1 MNMRPDTVFITGAS
15 SGIGLE
21 LAHVFAREG
30 YNVVGVAQND
40 LQLRDAMRGVEH
52 EYGVKTWSLVQDLT
66 AKNAVEKIDAFLHKE
81 KIHVDVA
88 VNNAGFG
95 VFGEFIETN
104 WEDEKELLE
113 LNIVSLTELTKYF
126 AQIMA
131 KRGEGKILN
140 VASIASFF
148 PGVFMDTYYASKAYV
163 LSFSLALAEELRPRG
178 VQVSVLCPGP
188 TRSNFETRA
197 HASRSRL
204 FGRAADARKVA
215 EIAVKGLRSGK
226 PVIIPGVRNKFNV
239 FISRFIPRKWL
250 APLVRRAN

>member
-1 MNMRPDTVFITGAS
+1 MRPETVFITGAS

-21 LAHVFAREG
+21 LAHVFARDG
-30 YNVVGVAQND
+30 YNVVGLAQNES
-40 LQLRDAMRGVEH
+40 QLRDAMLGLEH
-52 EYGVKTWSLVQDLT
+52 EYGVKTWSIVQDLT
-66 AKNAVEKIDAFLHKE
+66 ARNAVEKIDTFLHKE

-88 VNNAGFG
+88 INNAGFG
-95 VFGEFIETN
+95 VFGEFIETQ
-104 WEDEKELLE
+104 WEDERELLE
-113 LNIVSLTELTKYF
+113 LNVVSLTGLTKYF
-126 AQIMA
+126 AKAMA

-163 LSFSLALAEELRPRG
+163 LSFSLAVAEELRPKG

-197 HASRSRL
+197 HATRSKL

-215 EIAVKGLRSGK
+215 EAAVRGLHK
-226 PVIIPGVRNKFNV
+226 NKLVIIPGAHNKLNV
-239 FISRFIPRKWL
+239 FLSRFVPRKWL

>member
-1 MNMRPDTVFITGAS
+1 MHPETVFITGAS

-21 LAHVFAREG
+21 LAHVFARDG
-30 YNVVGVAQND
+30 YNVVGLAQNES
-40 LQLRDAMRGVEH
+40 QLRDAMRGIEQ
-52 EYGVKTWSLVQDLT
+52 EYGVKTWSIAQDLT
-66 AKNAVEKIDAFLHKE
+66 ARNVVEKIDNFLCKE

-95 VFGEFIETN
+95 VFGEFIETQ
-104 WEDEKELLE
+104 WEDERELLE

-126 AQIMA
+126 AKAMA
-131 KRGEGKILN
+131 ERGEGRILN

-163 LSFSLALAEELRPRG
+163 LSFSLAVAEELRPKG

-197 HASRSRL
+197 HATRSRL

-215 EIAVKGLRSGK
+215 EAAVRGLHK
-226 PVIIPGVRNKFNV
+226 KKLVIIPGAHNKLNV
-239 FISRFIPRKWL
+239 FLSRFVPRKWL

>member
-1 MNMRPDTVFITGAS
+1 MRPETVFITGAS

-40 LQLRDAMRGVEH
+40 VQLRDAMRGLEH
-52 EYGVKTWSLVQDLT
+52 EYGVKTWPLVQNLT
-66 AKNAVEKIDAFLHKE
+66 ARNAVEKIDEFLHAE
-81 KIHVDVA
+81 KIHVDV
-88 VNNAGFG
+88 VINNAGFG
-95 VFGEFIETN
+95 VFGEFIQTD
-104 WEDEKELLE
+104 WEDHKELLD

-126 AQIMA
+126 AQRMA
-131 KRGEGKILN
+131 KRGGGKILN

-163 LSFSLALAEELRPRG
+163 LSFSLALAEELRPKG

-197 HASRSRL
+197 HATRSKL
-204 FGRAADARKVA
+204 FGRAGDARKVA
-215 EIAVKGLRSGK
+215 EVALKGVQNNKLI
-226 PVIIPGVRNKFNV
+226 IIPGTRNKLNV
-239 FISRFIPRKWL
+239 FMSRFIPRKWL
-250 APLVRRAN
+250 APLVRSAN